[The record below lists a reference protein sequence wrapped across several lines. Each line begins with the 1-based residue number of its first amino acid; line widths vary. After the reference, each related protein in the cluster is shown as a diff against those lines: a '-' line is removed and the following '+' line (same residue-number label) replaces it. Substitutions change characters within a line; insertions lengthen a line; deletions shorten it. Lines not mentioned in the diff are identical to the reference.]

1 MTHGCL
7 NKCLERSNRK
17 ELLKSPEYWT
27 ASIQMELYRQIEAF
41 MKEKNFNKTQ
51 LAQYLGCSKGYITQL
66 LSGDFDHKLSKF
78 IQLSLAIGKIPT
90 FNFMDADEYILD
102 ETQLYKSTMVVS
114 NNYMVSTYP
123 LSNNMLED
131 AA

>member
-1 MTHGCL
+1 MD
-7 NKCLERSNRK
+7 RK

-41 MKEKNFNKTQ
+41 MAE
-51 LAQYLGCSKGYITQL
+51 YLGCSKGYITQL

-78 IQLSLAIGKIPT
+78 IQLSLAIGKIPEFCFT
-90 FNFMDADEYILD
+90 DIDEYIQN
-102 ETQLYKSTMVVS
+102 ETQSYKNTMV
-114 NNYMVSTYP
+114 
-123 LSNNMLED
+123 LSNKCPFSTFSLSNSIIED

>member
-1 MTHGCL
+1 MD
-7 NKCLERSNRK
+7 RK

-41 MKEKNFNKTQ
+41 MKENNFNKTQ
-51 LAQYLGCSKGYITQL
+51 LAEYLGCSKGYITQL

-78 IQLSLAIGKIPT
+78 IQLSLSIGKIPEFCFT
-90 FNFMDADEYILD
+90 DIDEYIQN
-102 ETQLYKSTMVVS
+102 ETQSYKNTMVLS
-114 NNYMVSTYP
+114 DKCPFSTFS
-123 LSNNMLED
+123 LSNSIIED

>member
-1 MTHGCL
+1 MD
-7 NKCLERSNRK
+7 RK

-51 LAQYLGCSKGYITQL
+51 LAEYLGCSKGYISQL

-78 IQLSLAIGKIPT
+78 IRLSLAIGKIPEVIFT
-90 FNFMDADEYILD
+90 DADEYIQ
-102 ETQLYKSTMVVS
+102 EESQSYKNTMVVS
-114 NNYMVSTYP
+114 KEYMYPSFP
-123 LSNNMLED
+123 LSNKIED

>member
-1 MTHGCL
+1 MD
-7 NKCLERSNRK
+7 RK

-41 MKEKNFNKTQ
+41 MKEKKINKTQ
-51 LAQYLGCSKGYITQL
+51 LAEYLGCSKGYITQL

-78 IQLSLAIGKIPT
+78 IQLSLAIGKIPEFSFT
-90 FNFMDADEYILD
+90 DVDEYIQN
-102 ETQLYKSTMVVS
+102 ETQSYKSTMVIS
-114 NNYMVSTYP
+114 KDFLFSSFP
-123 LSNNMLED
+123 LSNNIVED